1 MTNSQTVYC
10 TRCGTT
16 MPLPIN
22 GRAPKY
28 CAPCRVEVLR
38 ESSARQRARLAAL
51 RQPRPPGKF
60 QCIRCGVEGEF
71 TKRKPQYCAD
81 CRPIARKE
89 KAAAAGAKWHR
100 KHRATIPE
108 YADLLQRR
116 KNETIRKRQKKRTLV
131 SVDFDHSEIALLRSL
146 ATQSGLTTTEYIRAA
161 ALDPLA
167 KSVDKKQELMW
178 SKIRAAEQFTADDIA
193 QQTGAPLSTVHQYIA
208 ALARGGF
215 ITTLVAPKRSQAGSS
230 RAVYVTIKRDIIT
243 PVVVWKTRTAIVKEG
258 P

>member
-1 MTNSQTVYC
+1 MTNETVYC

-16 MPLPIN
+16 MPLPVS

-28 CAPCRVEVLR
+28 CAPCRVDVLR

-60 QCIRCGVEGEF
+60 QCIRCGAEGEF
-71 TKRKPQYCAD
+71 TKKKPQYCAD

-167 KSVDKKQELMW
+167 KAVDKKQELMW
-178 SKIRAAEQFTADDIA
+178 REIRAAEQFTANDIA
-193 QQTGAPLSTVHQYIA
+193 QTGAPLSTVHQYIA

-215 ITTLVAPKRSQAGSS
+215 VTTLVAPKRSQAGSS
-230 RAVYVTIKRDIIT
+230 RAIYRAIKRDIIA
-243 PVVVWKTRTAIVKEG
+243 PVVVWKTRTAIVKED

>member
-1 MTNSQTVYC
+1 
-10 TRCGTT
+10 